1 MEIVMPDTV
10 APAEVHPLSQAAR
23 VVDTFVA
30 PSKTFADIRR
40 SASWWLPFL
49 LMVIVSVFFTSAV
62 GKQVGFETIAHQQI
76 EKNHFAA
83 DQINSL
89 PRDQQAVAYQ
99 KAGQRTK
106 IVSYFSPLLILL
118 FAAIISL
125 LWWASLNFG
134 LGARTKYS
142 QIFAI
147 GMYAGLPKLL
157 IYLLAAVLL
166 YAGVGLDNFDMQNPV
181 GTNLGYYL
189 PATSPALRVAGSF
202 FDIFG
207 LWSLALAVLGTAI
220 VAQKK
225 PSQTAIVVVGW
236 WIVGLFLMTAV
247 TAFTA

>member
-1 MEIVMPDTV
+1 MPDTV
-10 APAEVHPLSQAAR
+10 AAAETQPLSEVAR

-49 LMVIVSVFFTSAV
+49 LIVIVSVFFNSAA
-62 GKQVGFETIAHQQI
+62 GKQVGWETLARQQI

-89 PRDQQAVAYQ
+89 PKDQQAVQYQ
-99 KAGQRTK
+99 RAAARTK
-106 IVSYFSPLLILL
+106 VVSYFTPVIILL

-134 LGARTKYS
+134 LGASATFS
-142 QIFAI
+142 QIFAV
-147 GMYAGLPKLL
+147 GMYAGLPKIL
-157 IYLLAAVLL
+157 IYLLSAVLL
-166 YAGVGLDNFDMQNPV
+166 YAGVGLDNFDMQNPI
-181 GTNLGYYL
+181 GTNIGYYL
-189 PATSPALRVAGSF
+189 PTTSPALRVAGSF
-202 FDIFG
+202 FDVFG

-220 VAQKK
+220 VTRKK

-236 WIVGLFLMTAV
+236 WILGLLLLTAV

>member
-1 MEIVMPDTV
+1 MPDT
-10 APAEVHPLSQAAR
+10 AAATDTQPLSEVAR

-49 LMVIVSVFFTSAV
+49 LIVIVSFFFTSAV
-62 GKQVGFETIAHQQI
+62 GKQVGFEAIARQQI

-89 PRDQQAVAYQ
+89 PKDQQAVQYQ
-99 KAGQRTK
+99 KAAQRTK
-106 IVSYFSPLLILL
+106 VVSYFTPVIILL

-134 LGARTKYS
+134 LGARAKFS
-142 QIFAI
+142 QIFAV
-147 GMYAGLPKLL
+147 GMYAGLPKIL
-157 IYLLAAVLL
+157 IYLLSAVLL
-166 YAGVGLDNFDMQNPV
+166 YAGVGLDNFDMQNPI
-181 GTNLGYYL
+181 GTNIGYYL
-189 PATSPALRVAGSF
+189 PSTSPALRVAGSF
-202 FDIFG
+202 FDVFG
-207 LWSLALAVLGTAI
+207 LWSLVLAILGTAI
-220 VAQKK
+220 VTRKK

-236 WIVGLFLMTAV
+236 WILGLILLTAV

>member
-1 MEIVMPDTV
+1 MPDTV
-10 APAEVHPLSQAAR
+10 ATAETQPLSEVAR

-49 LMVIVSVFFTSAV
+49 LIVVVSVFFNSAV
-62 GKQVGFETIAHQQI
+62 GKQVGWETIAHQQI

-89 PRDQQAVAYQ
+89 PKDQQAVQYQ
-99 KAGQRTK
+99 KAAARTK
-106 IVSYFSPLLILL
+106 VVSYFTPVIILI

-134 LGARTKYS
+134 LGARAKFS
-142 QIFAI
+142 QIFAV
-147 GMYAGLPKLL
+147 GMYAGLPKVL
-157 IYLLAAVLL
+157 IYLLSAALL
-166 YAGVGLDNFDMQNPV
+166 YAGVGLDNFDMQNPI
-181 GTNLGYYL
+181 GTNIGYYL

-220 VAQKK
+220 VTHKK

-236 WIVGLFLMTAV
+236 WILGLLLLTAV

>member
-1 MEIVMPDTV
+1 MPDTV
-10 APAEVHPLSQAAR
+10 ASTETQPLSEVAR

-30 PSKTFADIRR
+30 PSKTFTDIRR

-49 LMVIVSVFFTSAV
+49 LIVIVSIFFTSAV
-62 GKQVGFETIAHQQI
+62 DKQIGFETIARQQI

-89 PRDQQAVAYQ
+89 PKDQQAVQYQ
-99 KAGQRTK
+99 KAAARTK
-106 IVSYFSPLLILL
+106 VVSYCTPVIILI

-134 LGARTKYS
+134 LGARAKFS
-142 QIFAI
+142 QIFAV

-157 IYLLAAVLL
+157 IYLLSAILL

-181 GTNLGYYL
+181 GTNIGYYL

-207 LWSLALAVLGTAI
+207 LWSLILAVLGTAI
-220 VAQKK
+220 VTLKK

-236 WIVGLFLMTAV
+236 WIIGLLLLTAV

>member
-1 MEIVMPDTV
+1 MPDTV
-10 APAEVHPLSQAAR
+10 AATQTQPLSEVAR

-49 LMVIVSVFFTSAV
+49 LIVIVSFFFNSAV
-62 GKQVGFETIAHQQI
+62 GKQIGFETIAHQQI

-89 PRDQQAVAYQ
+89 PKDQQAVQYQ
-99 KAGQRTK
+99 KAAARTK
-106 IVSYFSPLLILL
+106 IVSYFTPVLILL

-134 LGARTKYS
+134 LGARAKFS
-142 QIFAI
+142 QIFAV
-147 GMYAGLPKLL
+147 GMYAGLPKIL
-157 IYLLAAVLL
+157 IYVLSAVLL
-166 YAGVGLDNFDMQNPV
+166 YAGVGLDNFDMQNPI
-181 GTNLGYYL
+181 GTNIGYYL
-189 PATSPALRVAGSF
+189 PSTSPTLRVAGSF
-202 FDIFG
+202 FDVFG
-207 LWSLALAVLGTAI
+207 LWSLVLAILGTAI
-220 VAQKK
+220 VTQKK

-236 WIVGLFLMTAV
+236 WVLGLLLLTAV

>member
-1 MEIVMPDTV
+1 MPDTV
-10 APAEVHPLSQAAR
+10 AAAETQPLSEVAR

-49 LMVIVSVFFTSAV
+49 LSVIVSVFFTSAV
-62 GKQVGFETIAHQQI
+62 GKQVGWETIAHQQI

-89 PRDQQAVAYQ
+89 PKDQQAVQYQ
-99 KAGQRTK
+99 KAAARTK
-106 IVSYFSPLLILL
+106 VISYFTPVIILL

-134 LGARTKYS
+134 LGAHAKFS
-142 QIFAI
+142 QIFAV
-147 GMYAGLPKLL
+147 GMYAGLPKIL
-157 IYLLAAVLL
+157 IYLLGAVLL
-166 YAGVGLDNFDMQNPV
+166 YAGVGLDNFDMQNPI
-181 GTNLGYYL
+181 GTNIGYYL

-220 VAQKK
+220 VTQKK
-225 PSQTAIVVVGW
+225 PSQTAIVIVGW
-236 WIVGLFLMTAV
+236 WILGLLLLSAV

>member
-1 MEIVMPDTV
+1 MPDAV
-10 APAEVHPLSQAAR
+10 AATEAQPLSQVAR

-49 LMVIVSVFFTSAV
+49 LIVVVSVFFNSSV
-62 GKQVGFETIAHQQI
+62 GKQVGWETIAHQQI

-89 PRDQQAVAYQ
+89 PKDQQAVQYQ
-99 KAGQRTK
+99 KAAGRTK
-106 IVSYFSPLLILL
+106 VVSYFTPVIILI

-125 LWWASLNFG
+125 LWWGSLNFG
-134 LGARTKYS
+134 LGARAKFS
-142 QIFAI
+142 QIFAV
-147 GMYAGLPKLL
+147 GMYAGLPKIL
-157 IYLLAAVLL
+157 IYLLSAVLL
-166 YAGVGLDNFDMQNPV
+166 YAGVGLDNFDMQNPI
-181 GTNLGYYL
+181 GTNIGYYL
-189 PATSPALRVAGSF
+189 PTTSPALRVAGSF

-207 LWSLALAVLGTAI
+207 LWSLALAILGTAI
-220 VAQKK
+220 VTQKK

-236 WIVGLFLMTAV
+236 WILGLLLLTAV